1 MWKEAEKETNKIK
14 KQNSKLRNS
23 AIFGK
28 SIENPMNKIG
38 LNIMTTR
45 KQCSKWSFRPSFK
58 RERQFRNGAM
68 AIEKEK
74 YRIIYIGMSIVKY

>member
-1 MWKEAEKETNKIK
+1 
-14 KQNSKLRNS
+14 
-23 AIFGK
+23 
-28 SIENPMNKIG
+28 MNKVG

-74 YRIIYIGMSIVKY
+74 YRIIYIGMSILDFK

>member
-1 MWKEAEKETNKIK
+1 
-14 KQNSKLRNS
+14 
-23 AIFGK
+23 
-28 SIENPMNKIG
+28 MNKVG

-58 RERQFRNGAM
+58 RERQFRNAAM

-74 YRIIYIGMSIVKY
+74 YRIIYIGMSILDFK